1 MAKKELA
8 SIEQMREFFAR
19 AAYHNI
25 KQYQIAKEA
34 GIREGTVSSWRIG
47 KKVAYQDTF
56 ETATQA
62 LNRLIERNSK

>member
-8 SIEQMREFFAR
+8 SIEEIREFFAR

-34 GIREGTVSSWRIG
+34 NVRAGTISNWRIG
-47 KKVAYQDTF
+47 KKIAYSETF
-56 ETATQA
+56 EIAKEA
-62 LNRLIERNSK
+62 LNRLIDRKAA

>member
-8 SIEQMREFFAR
+8 TIEEMREFFAR

-47 KKVAYQDTF
+47 KKIAYQDTL
-56 ETATQA
+56 EAAAEA
-62 LNRLIERNSK
+62 LNRLIERGGK